1 MDESSIFLDRVQL
14 VTALYDLDR
23 EVLDG
28 RSFSTYTSWLSET
41 LKLFPDTIVFHDS
54 SLDISVFSEF
64 SNVKFVSYDFK
75 DLPLYRFRE
84 RISILNKSE
93 VYRDKSDLV
102 YNCIDYGIL
111 INSKLEFLQYASEI
125 TRAEGYL
132 WVDAGISRFN
142 PRKLPARF
150 EIPNFALLFDVRNY
164 LRLGLKY
171 KSFKLAK
178 IAPFG
183 SSTRIIGAVT
193 IYIPAKAVAFLSDE
207 YRDFVTGNLD
217 KGFWDTEQVFLAHF
231 SRINP
236 TNYIFQVSGYV
247 AQMIK
252 PKRSINFMVSQFLS
266 RFIRASL

>member
-1 MDESSIFLDRVQL
+1 MGKPSIFLNRVQL

-23 EVLDG
+23 EALDG
-28 RSFSTYTSWLSET
+28 RSFSTYSFWLSET

-54 SLDISVFSEF
+54 SLDISIYSEF
-64 SNVKFVSYDFK
+64 SKVKFIPFDFT
-75 DLPLYRFRE
+75 DLPLYHFRE
-84 RISILNKSE
+84 KISILNESE
-93 VYRDKSDLV
+93 AYRDKSDLV

-111 INSKLEFLQYASEI
+111 INSKLEFLHCASKI
-125 TRAEGYL
+125 NQAEGYL

-150 EIPNFALLFDVRNY
+150 EIPDFALLFDVRNY

-178 IAPFG
+178 IAPYG
-183 SSTRIIGAVT
+183 SSTRIVGAVT
-193 IYIPAKAVAFLSDE
+193 IYIPAKKVSFLSNE
-207 YRDFVTGNLD
+207 YRDFVISNLD

-231 SRINP
+231 SRITP
-236 TNYIFQVSGYV
+236 TNYIFQLSNYV

-252 PKRSINFMVSQFLS
+252 PKPLLNFKVSQFLS
-266 RFIRASL
+266 QLIRASL